1 MNSKIP
7 PPEYMN
13 DIHLIIDLGTG
24 AHLTV
29 HLFIQMV
36 SEDHFNKWGR
46 PIKPHKYILILF

>member
-7 PPEYMN
+7 LPEYMN
-13 DIHLIIDLGTG
+13 DIHLIIDLGTD

-36 SEDHFNKWGR
+36 SEDHLNELRRPNKTT
-46 PIKPHKYILILF
+46 